1 MVDKIEKILGA
12 SFSKFQGVYEKVYNG
27 FFSGKVEEIW
37 NKLWDMVSMIH
48 PFVAYILIALGAIEL
63 LFGKR
68 LLGVQK
74 FFGAF
79 CVACGVTVAYI
90 VPRIPFDGIAK
101 YALIVGLVAGVIA
114 VLLRKFLYIVTYIGA
129 FAFFPAWLLYSG
141 TIKALAGFSGNLIY
155 AAAAGAVVA
164 LLALIL
170 RKWFEIWGTA
180 IFGAW
185 AIVKVLDLPKYKIGI
200 VDMICDKVAFV
211 ENMPVIVGFVLLGV
225 LALIGI
231 IFQTKT
237 RKRY

>member
-1 MVDKIEKILGA
+1 MIDKILGA
-12 SFSKFQGVYEKVYNG
+12 DFSKIAGVYENVYNG
-27 FFSGKVEEIW
+27 FFNEKVAGLW
-37 NKLWDMVSMIH
+37 DKLWNMVSVIH

-74 FFGAF
+74 FFGMF
-79 CVACGVTVAYI
+79 CIGCGATVAYL
-90 VPRIPFDGIAK
+90 VPLIPFEGIAK
-101 YALIVGLVAGVIA
+101 YAWIVGIVAGVVAI
-114 VLLRKFLYIVTYIGA
+114 LLRKFLYMVLYIGA

-141 TIKALAGFSGNLIY
+141 AISALSSFAGNLIV
-155 AAAAGAVVA
+155 AAAAGVVVA
-164 LLALIL
+164 ILAILL
-170 RKWFEIWGTA
+170 RKWVEIWGLS

-185 AIVKVLDLPKYKIGI
+185 AVVTVLDKPAYGIGVVDKICGA
-200 VDMICDKVAFV
+200 VPFLAD
-211 ENMPVIVGFVLLGV
+211 MPVVVGFVLLGV

>member
-1 MVDKIEKILGA
+1 MIDKILGA
-12 SFSKFQGVYEKVYNG
+12 DFSKFEGVYEKVYNG
-27 FFSGKVEEIW
+27 FFNEKVAGIW
-37 NKLWDMVSMIH
+37 EKLWGMVSMIH
-48 PFVAYILIALGAIEL
+48 PFAAYILLALGALEL

-79 CVACGVTVAYI
+79 CVACGVAVAYL
-90 VPRIPFDGIAK
+90 VPRIPFDGIAE
-101 YALIVGLVAGVIA
+101 YAWIVGIVVGVIA
-114 VLLRKFLYIVTYIGA
+114 VLLRKFLYVVTYIGA
-129 FAFFPAWLLYSG
+129 FAFAPAWLLYSG
-141 TIKALAGFSGNLIY
+141 TIDALAGFSGNIIY
-155 AAAAGAVVA
+155 AGAAGAVVA
-164 LLALIL
+164 LLAIIL

-185 AIVKVLDLPKYKIGI
+185 AVVKVLDMPEYGIQI
-200 VDMICDKVAFV
+200 VDKVCDLTKM
-211 ENMPVIVGFVLLGV
+211 NQPVIIGFAILGV